1 MNATPTTDE
10 LLARARAG
18 EPGALDALIEAH
30 QAQVFRFG
38 LRMCRNEA
46 DAEDVLQETL
56 LALARGIHDLRGTA
70 SVSTWLFAVA
80 RSFCIKKRR
89 RRKGAPKET
98 DSLEDAGAGEGS
110 GQALEEPGAGPEGLA
125 AEKEI
130 QRALEHA
137 LRRLEPSQREVLVLR
152 DVEGL
157 TAPEV
162 AEIVGVGV
170 AAVKSRLHRARLALR
185 DELAPLLD
193 LPAAPTPTPA
203 SPPSGCPDVLRLFSR
218 HLEDEIDAEL
228 CARMERHLDDCPRCR
243 GACDSLKRSLLVCRS
258 GGATPHAPVPAA
270 VQARI
275 RRALRDLLVTSTP
288 G

>member
-1 MNATPTTDE
+1 MNVTPSSDE

-18 EPGALDALIEAH
+18 EPGALHALIEAH

-70 SVSTWLFAVA
+70 SVSTWLYAVA

-89 RRKGAPKET
+89 RRKGAPKQT
-98 DSLEDAGAGEGS
+98 DLLEDVDTGEGS
-110 GQALEEPGAGPEGLA
+110 GNAREEPGAGPEGLA
-125 AEKEI
+125 ADKEI
-130 QRALEHA
+130 QRALERA

-170 AAVKSRLHRARLALR
+170 AAVKSRLHRARVALR

-193 LPAAPTPTPA
+193 LPATPTSA
-203 SPPSGCPDVLRLFSR
+203 SPPNRCPDVLRLFSR

-228 CARMERHLDDCPRCR
+228 CARMQRHLDDCPRCR

-258 GGATPHAPVPAA
+258 GKAAPHAPVPPA
-270 VQARI
+270 VQARVKL
-275 RRALRDLLVTSTP
+275 ALRDFLATSTP